1 MSGAVRILLTLVLA
15 GALTG
20 CAWLRG
26 SDNTEPPA
34 ELADI
39 QARVSLQEI
48 WRRDVGAGIEDQ
60 FLRLRPGIDGGR
72 VFMAERKGRVSAYD
86 AATGEELWT
95 TRTGIEVAGG
105 VGVGD
110 GLVLVGSSK
119 AELVALDWRDGN
131 ELWRVGLSSEILSV
145 PATDQGMVVVQ
156 TVDGKL
162 TGLKA
167 SDGSRVWVF
176 DRSVPV
182 LSLRGT
188 SSPVLVQGAVI
199 AGFDSGKLAVLD
211 LARGLP
217 AWEISVAVPHGRSEL
232 QRMVD
237 IDAPPQIWG
246 GTIYVATYQGRVAA
260 VEGNSGRI
268 LWARDLSSSAGLG
281 IDFSGVYVT
290 DEESHVWGLD
300 RNNGNALWKQDK
312 LTRRALTA
320 PVALDAYVAVADF
333 QGYVHLLARA
343 DGDMVGRVRADGKG
357 VLAPLVV
364 DNEILYVYGNSGT
377 LTAYRIAGN

>member
-1 MSGAVRILLTLVLA
+1 MISALRTLLTLALV
-15 GALTG
+15 GALAG

-34 ELADI
+34 ELPEI
-39 QARVSLQEI
+39 QARVSLQEV
-48 WRRDVGAGIEDQ
+48 WRRDVGAGIDEQ
-60 FLRLRPGIDGGR
+60 YLRLRPAVDGGR
-72 VFMAERKGRVSAYD
+72 VFAADQKGRVSAYD

-95 TRTGIEVAGG
+95 ARTGIEVSGG
-105 VGVGD
+105 VGVGA

-119 AELVALDWRDGN
+119 AELVALDWRDGS
-131 ELWRVGLSSEILSV
+131 EMWRARLTSEILSI
-145 PATDQGMVVVQ
+145 PAADQGMVVVQ

-162 TGLKA
+162 TGLKS

-217 AWEISVAVPHGRSEL
+217 AWEVSVAVPHGRSEL

-237 IDAPPQIWG
+237 IDAQPQIWG

-268 LWARDLSSSAGLG
+268 QWARDLSSAAGLG
-281 IDFSGVYVT
+281 IDFGGVYVT
-290 DEESHVWGLD
+290 DENSHVWGLD
-300 RNNGNALWKQDK
+300 RDNGNALWKQDK

-320 PVALDAYVAVADF
+320 PAALDAYVAVADF
-333 QGYVHLLARA
+333 QGYVHLLSRS
-343 DGDMVGRVRADGKG
+343 DGDLVGRVRADGKG

-377 LTAYRIAGN
+377 LTAYRIAGE